1 MKKLNA
7 KGFTLIELLAVIT
20 IMGIL
25 MMVAIPTVS
34 RTIENSRKD
43 TFLDTVNQYVNGVKN
58 MWAADSFKCDGADGT
73 ADYLSSAVPE
83 GYYYVKIQTL
93 SSSVPVL
100 LEQGG
105 KSSWG
110 SREMAGY
117 VIIHVDDVE
126 ETIGGVTK
134 TNRKVTYYPTLVDGI
149 HGINVQAAG
158 NAVRYVNGSTDAT
171 KAKSNVDLV
180 RGDIVMS
187 GAVYKTVT
195 GVDGALAATSDI
207 ATPKTVSASGN
218 NAYLCWEV

>member
-43 TFLDTVNQYVNGVKN
+43 TFLDTANQYVNGVKN
-58 MWAADSFKCDGADGT
+58 MWASDTLNCSGYGEPT
-73 ADYLSSAVPE
+73 TTSYVSSAVPE
-83 GYYYVKIQTL
+83 GLYYVEINTT

-110 SREMAGY
+110 SRDVAGY
-117 VIIHVDDVE
+117 IVIAVDDVVS
-126 ETIGGVTK
+126 GNK
-134 TNRKVTYYPTLVDGI
+134 SNRKVTYYPVLVDGI
-149 HGINVQAAG
+149 HGINVT
-158 NAVRYVNGSTDAT
+158 STG
-171 KAKSNVDLV
+171 AKTVTWASGEVGTGTAELNTNIT
-180 RGDIVMS
+180 RGDILMS
-187 GAVYKTVT
+187 GAAYTTVVTYEASKSTLTSGATINSPGT
-195 GVDGALAATSDI
+195 GIVKCT
-207 ATPKTVSASGN
+207 
-218 NAYLCWEV
+218 EV

>member
-43 TFLDTVNQYVNGVKN
+43 TFLDTANQYVNGVKN
-58 MWAADSFKCDGADGT
+58 MWASDTLNCSGYGEPT
-73 ADYLSSAVPE
+73 TTSYVSSAVPE
-83 GYYYVKIQTL
+83 GLYYVEINTT

-110 SREMAGY
+110 SRDVAGY
-117 VIIHVDDVE
+117 IVIAVDDVVS
-126 ETIGGVTK
+126 GTK
-134 TNRKVTYYPTLVDGI
+134 SNRKVTYYPVLVDGI
-149 HGINVQAAG
+149 HGINVTSTGAKTVTWASG
-158 NAVRYVNGSTDAT
+158 EVGTGSAELNTNIT
-171 KAKSNVDLV
+171 
-180 RGDIVMS
+180 RGDILMS
-187 GAVYKTVT
+187 GAAYTTVVTYEDSKTT
-195 GVDGALAATSDI
+195 LTSGATIKSPGTNI
-207 ATPKTVSASGN
+207 VKCT
-218 NAYLCWEV
+218 EV

>member
-43 TFLDTVNQYVNGVKN
+43 TFLDTANQYVNGVKN
-58 MWAADSFKCDGADGT
+58 MWASDTLNCSGYGESTTDS
-73 ADYLSSAVPE
+73 YVSSAVPE
-83 GYYYVKIQTL
+83 GLYYVEINTT

-110 SREMAGY
+110 SRDVAGY
-117 VIIHVDDVE
+117 IVIAVDDVVV
-126 ETIGGVTK
+126 GNK
-134 TNRKVTYYPTLVDGI
+134 SNRKVTYYPVLVDGI
-149 HGINVQAAG
+149 HGINVTSEG
-158 NAVRYVNGSTDAT
+158 VKTVVWDKDLGAVASGTTAELNTEIT
-171 KAKSNVDLV
+171 
-180 RGDIVMS
+180 RGDILMS
-187 GAVYKTVT
+187 GADYTTVVTYQT
-195 GVDGALAATSDI
+195 GISTLNDKATINSPDTKI
-207 ATPKTVSASGN
+207 VKCN
-218 NAYLCWEV
+218 EV